1 MANHDLA
8 INHMAKWQVAEQL
21 GEQIVCLDV
30 VLCLHF
36 AFKSVH
42 FVQLFG
48 FMITSTHEEVLR
60 EADFPGEHE
69 DDDFDRKRT
78 AVDKVTIEH
87 VRIFLRWV
95 PIKLENINQVVV
107 LPVNVTAYC
116 DLF

>member
-36 AFKSVH
+36 AFKSIH

-48 FMITSTHEEVLR
+48 FVVASTHEEVLR
-60 EADFPGEHE
+60 EADFPGEHQH
-69 DDDFDRKRT
+69 DHF
-78 AVDKVTIEH
+78 H
-87 VRIFLRWV
+87 
-95 PIKLENINQVVV
+95 
-107 LPVNVTAYC
+107 
-116 DLF
+116 